1 MKSVTS
7 KLKSIKAELRKHADK
22 VRAEHSKS
30 FFKTKRGEYG
40 YGDVFLGL
48 TVPLQREIAKK
59 YYDLPLSDVFN
70 LLKSKIH
77 EERLTALIILVHAY
91 QKGDSKAKS
100 KIFTQYLKHAKW
112 INNWD
117 LVDTSAPQII
127 GDFCW
132 RNQDRATSTR
142 LIKSSDLWE
151 RRIGVLASFMFIKHG
166 DVELSLNLASKLLQ
180 DKHDLMHKA
189 VGWMLREA
197 EKRKPD
203 EVRHF
208 LELHA
213 TSMPRTMLRYAIERF
228 PERER
233 KKFLLKKKDLRV
245 RSPRR
250 LSTKK

>member
-1 MKSVTS
+1 MKLV
-7 KLKSIKAELRKHADK
+7 ELRQELHKHADK
-22 VRAEHSKS
+22 ERAEHSKR
-30 FFKTKRGEYG
+30 FFKTGRGEYG

-48 TVPLQREIAKK
+48 TVPLQREIASK
-59 YYDLPLSDVFN
+59 YYDLPVTDVLK
-70 LLKSKIH
+70 LLRSKIH
-77 EERLTALIILVHAY
+77 EERLTALILLVHAY

-100 KIFTQYLKHAKW
+100 KIFAQYLKHAKW

-132 RNQDRATSTR
+132 NKKDRQTSRR

-151 RRIGVLASFMFIKHG
+151 RRIGVLASFMFIKKG
-166 DVELSLNLASKLLQ
+166 DVDLSLELASKLLK
-180 DKHDLMHKA
+180 DPHDLMHKA
-189 VGWMLREA
+189 VGWMLREV

-203 EVRHF
+203 EVRRF
-208 LELHA
+208 LELYA
-213 TSMPRTMLRYAIERF
+213 TSMPRTMLRYAIERL